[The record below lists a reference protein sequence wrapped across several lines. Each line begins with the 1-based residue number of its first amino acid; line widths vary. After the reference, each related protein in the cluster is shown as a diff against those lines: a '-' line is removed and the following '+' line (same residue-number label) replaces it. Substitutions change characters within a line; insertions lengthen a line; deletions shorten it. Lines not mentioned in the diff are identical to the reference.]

1 MRRFVGLLALLF
13 CAVPLG
19 ISVAGCGKGTAVT
32 YCNGSGY
39 GPQTGQVKT
48 ITLASNLTATG
59 ESLNDGQIGTQL
71 SATAADC
78 VGSSVSVPRY
88 TFATTDMTIADVN
101 PTNGTVC
108 GGSWNRN
115 TGGGILD
122 YTVCTPPAAGN
133 TNHTAFITAA
143 AAGATSN
150 PIEVFIHPVVTGV
163 VLQSTATPP
172 ANCSAT
178 PMVDPGSDC
187 CSLSTNGTTVTAA
200 PYNNSACVS
209 QGTSAQLLSKVYAN
223 GTTNPADNITCQVGH
238 ITYALQGAT
247 STATIDANGVATANQ
262 PGSSLITA
270 TVANSSS
277 AVNAGFFSTCPPAS
291 IVLSA
296 VNNPGANAITVAL
309 NNAQAFSATV
319 RDVNGTILTGTAL
332 EFNSTLP
339 INFPTS
345 SGTVTPAFPGSATI
359 TAACVPPTCN
369 DSPFS
374 QIGYLGNGKPITSN
388 GILVTAPGTASD
400 VLYMGSTGSQYVA
413 TLDFTTGQLGSPIKL
428 NFVPNSMVI
437 SQDGTTIYM
446 GSSGG
451 LEILNT
457 ASGAVTGTY
466 QTIQGS
472 VLAVAPNNS
481 YAVITD
487 PTRQTVSLVTNA
499 GAVFSTF
506 NGTGARA
513 QWTPDST
520 TLYVTATTNVNGVVS
535 PVLLTYSTFVGWE
548 STMSDETYADVAVT
562 VPSYGAYF
570 AGAMTEGRSYCSNTT
585 LSSTGTPPTATN
597 LFTPLAI
604 ELTSAATDR
613 LAATTDGAHVLGATA
628 RTTPATLQDIAVTAP
643 AQATPSGIATIAAC
657 PAPSFLVGANYFTA
671 SPMAHPLSTAI
682 TATGIT
688 GVVPASNSAVAAI
701 TYTGAGGLLPL
712 YAPAAGTFNNVTLT
726 DGATAPVAGV
736 FSTDNTAFYAG
747 TAGDNN
753 VHIISI
759 INGTTGTD
767 TSLINPALAGVNGG
781 TATPNLIVSHPKRAR
796 S

>member
-48 ITLASNLTATG
+48 ITLASSLTATG
-59 ESLNDGQIGTQL
+59 ESLNYGQIGTQL

-78 VGSSVSVPRY
+78 VGAAVSEARY
-88 TFATTDMTIADVN
+88 TYATTDMTIADVN
-101 PTNGTVC
+101 PTNGSVC

-122 YTVCTPPAAGN
+122 YTVCTPPAASN
-133 TNHTAFITAA
+133 TNHTASITAA

-150 PIEVFIHPVVTGV
+150 AIQVFVHPVVTGI
-163 VLQSTATPP
+163 VLQSALSTS
-172 ANCSAT
+172 CST
-178 PMVDPGSDC
+178 DPGSDC
-187 CSLSTNGTTVTAA
+187 CSISTNGTTVTAL
-200 PYNNSACVS
+200 PYDNSRCVS
-209 QGTSAQLLSKVYAN
+209 QGTSRQLLAKVYAGD
-223 GTTNPADNITCQVGH
+223 GTPIPANNITCQVGH
-238 ITYALQGAT
+238 IAYGLQGAT

-296 VNNPGANAITVAL
+296 VNNPGANAVTVAL
-309 NNAQAFSATV
+309 NNPQAFTATV
-319 RDVNGTILTGTAL
+319 TDVNGIVLTGTAL

-339 INFPTS
+339 INFPTG

-359 TAACVPPTCN
+359 TAACIPPTCN
-369 DSPFS
+369 TSPFS
-374 QIGYLGNGKPITSN
+374 QIGYLGNGKPVTSN
-388 GILVTAPGTASD
+388 GIVVTAPGTASD
-400 VLYMGSTGSQYVA
+400 VLYMGSTGSQYIA

-428 NFVPNSMVI
+428 NFAPNSMVI
-437 SQDGTTIYM
+437 SQDGSTIYL

-457 ASGAVTGTY
+457 ASGAVAGTY
-466 QTIQGS
+466 QTVQGS

-481 YAVITD
+481 YAVVTD
-487 PTRQTVSLVTNA
+487 STRQTVSLVTNT

-506 NGTGARA
+506 NGTGTRA

-520 TLYVTATTNVNGVVS
+520 TLYVTTSTGQ
-535 PVLLTYSTFVGWE
+535 LLTYSTFVGWE
-548 STMSDETYADVAVT
+548 SALPDETYADVAVT

-570 AGAMTEGRSYCSNTT
+570 AGAITEGRSYCSNTT

-597 LFTPLAI
+597 LFTPLAV
-604 ELTSAATDR
+604 ELTSAVTDR

-628 RTTPATLQDIAVTAP
+628 QTTPATLQDIAVAAP

-657 PAPSFLVGANYFTA
+657 PAPTSLVGANYFTA
-671 SPMAHPLSTAI
+671 SPKAHSLSTAI
-682 TATGIT
+682 TATSIT
-688 GVVPASNSAVAAI
+688 GVLPASNSAVAAI
-701 TYTGAGGLLPL
+701 TYTGTGGLLPL
-712 YAPAAGTFNNVTLT
+712 YAPASGTFNNVTLT
-726 DGATAPVAGV
+726 NGATAPVAGV
-736 FSTDNTAFYAG
+736 FSTDNLSFYAG

-759 INGTTGTD
+759 TNGTTGTD
-767 TSLINPALAGVNGG
+767 TSLINPALAGINGG